1 MSRIERFETIAERLV
16 EGTFGRLF
24 AGRLH
29 PLEVAFHLVRAIEDS
44 QVRMPDGTD
53 EAPNRYDI
61 YVHPDDREALVSRQ
75 PAMEEELAHHVA
87 ELAARVGLPLRG
99 VPVIRVRSGEGMVPR
114 EVRVEARWIPEAT
127 IDVDSTLEMEVSRA
141 GHEAGTTALL
151 PGRPFLI
158 LEGRRHVNL
167 IHPIVSI
174 GRGLDND
181 VIIEDARLSRQ
192 HAQLRQRYDRYVLYD
207 LGSHGGTKI
216 NGYPVEECV
225 LHSGDVISLAGVEI
239 VFGEDPASTV
249 PPSTAEDTPPL
260 IAKGA
265 EPA

>member
-1 MSRIERFETIAERLV
+1 MSRIARFEAIAERLV

-29 PLEVAFHLVRAIEDS
+29 PLEVASQLVRAMEDS
-44 QVRMPDGTD
+44 QATMANGTPG
-53 EAPNRYDI
+53 APNHYDI
-61 YVHPDDREALVSRQ
+61 YLHPDDREALVSRQ

-99 VPVIRVRSGEGMVPR
+99 MPVIRVRSGEEVMPR
-114 EVRVEARWIPEAT
+114 EVRVEARWMPEGS
-127 IDVDSTLEMEVSRA
+127 IDADGTHEMDASSVED
-141 GHEAGTTALL
+141 EARTTTLL

-158 LEGRRHVNL
+158 LQGHRHVNL

-181 VIIEDARLSRQ
+181 VIVEDARVSRQ

-207 LGSHGGTKI
+207 LGSRGGTKI

-225 LHSGDVISLAGVEI
+225 LHSGDVVSLAGVEI
-239 VFGEDPASTV
+239 IYGEDPPAPA
-249 PPSTAEDTPPL
+249 PPSTGEDTPPL
-260 IAKGA
+260 ASAGT